1 MLKKYIDYNLLQKI
15 YRGNEIHFPFLQ
27 CTQSIQDIRCQKI
40 ILYYSN
46 GSVEVKMNVVQIIS
60 NVIKA
65 DLVGIWNP
73 MLVHIYMSFS
83 IKK

>member
-1 MLKKYIDYNLLQKI
+1 MKYIFHFYNV
-15 YRGNEIHFPFLQ
+15 
-27 CTQSIQDIRCQKI
+27 SKI

-65 DLVGIWNP
+65 YLVGIWNP
-73 MLVHIYMSFS
+73 MLVHIYMYVVLCQ
-83 IKK
+83 